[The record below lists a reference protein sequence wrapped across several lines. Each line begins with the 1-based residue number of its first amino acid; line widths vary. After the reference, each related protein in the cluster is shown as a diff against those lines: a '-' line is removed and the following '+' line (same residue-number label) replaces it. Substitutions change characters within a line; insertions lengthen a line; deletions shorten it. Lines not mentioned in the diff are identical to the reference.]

1 MISKQSNMRNGALGL
16 CLIAI
21 ATSAAAKDGVFV
33 RFRLSEPAGSKYY
46 VKLGGFIHQANWYL
60 PATDI
65 PHDAEK
71 TANARIAA
79 GQFTDWFDLAAHAGK
94 NLHPRLN
101 LAGGIAEFPNVTA
114 QFVTEPTSPKRSVL
128 IELATAPRA
137 DKIVKRWHE
146 KFEGD
151 TTSFLVSPNLA
162 ADASQLETAA
172 EMTERR
178 LRWAQQATGG
188 KRHSPKHLLLQT
200 SFWGAQRPELNL
212 KEAQIVSLLGF
223 NMLGN
228 TSTEIRAKF
237 GFRPASASFDILLGP
252 ESDREAVRAVWEKLG
267 PPLKNEL
274 RPGSTFYYQDEICA
288 RPVIGT
294 NANALR
300 NFRQW
305 LKEQQIEPAALGVTS
320 LEQVVPIETPEV
332 LRERMKTN
340 ERAARRVFYYT
351 CRFRQHATTERLIW
365 NTEELHR
372 QLGHG
377 PFGATLV
384 ADHPYFGGTGLGM
397 GMDQQNTPW
406 GGWHLAADWFEI
418 GRRRAVDLIG
428 TEDWLGLQFM
438 YGPSFTWEGFQLM
451 GFQAAI
457 FRSASR
463 GEQPIMAWITPSD
476 ERNLRLK
483 AASSLC
489 QGAKHF
495 YYWTYGPTATSTEN
509 YWSDQPGSYPGMAH
523 LSRLLEF
530 GERVIAPG
538 KPRPTRVAL
547 LYSISSDYWQPFGY
561 AHMLDRRGLYLALI
575 HEQYL
580 VHMLTEED
588 VAAGRLANYRVLYT
602 ADPCISGA
610 AAKSIADWARNGG
623 TVVATCAAGSCNEFG
638 EPSDELATLFGITA
652 EVTADCQPGEYRE
665 RGKLNAIA
673 YRDKIKSAD
682 GEFGTIGVKAVVKP
696 IDAKVKATFKSDD
709 KPALLEN
716 EVGKG
721 RAIYFATTP
730 GITYIKDAHFVPTE
744 LAEKWPASGRKTIT
758 RYANQSGALPLVH
771 LSEPVV
777 EAGIFESP
785 AGTALVLANFTYKRI
800 EALKVSVP
808 TRARIESVKS
818 LESGD
823 LKFET
828 VPAPPQWTAEGYN
841 YLQDFTLPLGDD
853 DLVLIHT
860 SGK

>member
-1 MISKQSNMRNGALGL
+1 MRVSRHGL
-16 CLIAI
+16 LQAAI
-21 ATSAAAKDGVFV
+21 SAAWFVALAVVCSANDGVFV
-33 RFRLSEPAGSKYY
+33 RFRLSEPAGSNYY

-60 PATDI
+60 PTAVI
-65 PHDAEK
+65 PAEAEK
-71 TANARIAA
+71 TAHARVSA
-79 GQFTDWFDLAAHAGK
+79 GQFTEWSDLAAHFGK
-94 NLHPRLN
+94 NLHSRLN

-114 QFVTEPTSPKRSVL
+114 QFITEPTSPGRNVV
-128 IELATAPRA
+128 IELATAPQA
-137 DKIVKRWHE
+137 EKIVKRWHE

-162 ADASQLETAA
+162 ADASQLETAT
-172 EMTERR
+172 EMTHRR
-178 LRWAQQATGG
+178 LRWAQEATGG
-188 KRHSPKHLLLQT
+188 KRHSPKNLLLQT

-223 NMLGN
+223 NVLGN

-237 GFRPASASFDILLGP
+237 GFRPASASFDVLLGP
-252 ESDREAVRAVWEKLG
+252 DSDREAVRAVWEKLG

-274 RPGSTFYYQDEICA
+274 QPESTFYYQDEICA

-305 LKEQQIEPAALGVTS
+305 LKQQGIEPAALGVTS
-320 LEQVVPIETPEV
+320 LEQVVPIETPDV
-332 LRERMKTN
+332 LRELMKTN

-372 QLGHG
+372 QLGPG

-406 GGWHLAADWFEI
+406 GGWHLAADWFDI
-418 GRRRAVDLIG
+418 GRQHAVDMVG

-457 FRSASR
+457 FRSASG
-463 GEQPIMAWITPSD
+463 GEQPIMAWITTSD

-523 LSRLLEF
+523 VSRLLEF
-530 GERVIAPG
+530 GEPVIARG

-561 AHMLDRRGLYLALI
+561 AHMLERRALYLALI

-580 VHMLTEED
+580 VDMVTEED
-588 VAAGRLANYRVLYT
+588 VVAGRLSDHRILYS
-602 ADPCISGA
+602 ADPCISA
-610 AAKSIADWARNGG
+610 DASKVIAEWVHGGG
-623 TVVATCAAGSCNEFG
+623 TFVATCAAGS
-638 EPSDELATLFGITA
+638 
-652 EVTADCQPGEYRE
+652 
-665 RGKLNAIA
+665 
-673 YRDKIKSAD
+673 
-682 GEFGTIGVKAVVKP
+682 
-696 IDAKVKATFKSDD
+696 
-709 KPALLEN
+709 
-716 EVGKG
+716 
-721 RAIYFATTP
+721 
-730 GITYIKDAHFVPTE
+730 
-744 LAEKWPASGRKTIT
+744 
-758 RYANQSGALPLVH
+758 
-771 LSEPVV
+771 
-777 EAGIFESP
+777 
-785 AGTALVLANFTYKRI
+785 
-800 EALKVSVP
+800 
-808 TRARIESVKS
+808 
-818 LESGD
+818 
-823 LKFET
+823 
-828 VPAPPQWTAEGYN
+828 
-841 YLQDFTLPLGDD
+841 
-853 DLVLIHT
+853 
-860 SGK
+860 